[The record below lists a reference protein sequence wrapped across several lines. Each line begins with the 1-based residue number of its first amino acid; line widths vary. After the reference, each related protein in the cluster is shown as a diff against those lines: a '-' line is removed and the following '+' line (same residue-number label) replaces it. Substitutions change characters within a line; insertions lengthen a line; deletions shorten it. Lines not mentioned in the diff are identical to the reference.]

1 MRNRKLFT
9 PGAPQRLAGIND
21 FAAYTGLGRASAA
34 KFGRE
39 AGCRI
44 EVSGRVLYDLH
55 TADRYLD
62 SLTRD
67 TGEKTYGRPTRAD
80 TAPLARKED
89 EL

>member
-1 MRNRKLFT
+1 MRTRKLFT
-9 PGAPQRLAGIND
+9 PGAPQRLVGIND

-44 EVSGRVLYDLH
+44 EVGGRVLYDLH

-67 TGEKTYGRPTRAD
+67 AGEKNAWQTD
-80 TAPLARKED
+80 MS
-89 EL
+89 

>member
-39 AGCRI
+39 ADAGLRLAAAFFMIC
-44 EVSGRVLYDLH
+44 
-55 TADRYLD
+55 TP
-62 SLTRD
+62 LTGIS
-67 TGEKTYGRPTRAD
+67 TH
-80 TAPLARKED
+80 
-89 EL
+89 